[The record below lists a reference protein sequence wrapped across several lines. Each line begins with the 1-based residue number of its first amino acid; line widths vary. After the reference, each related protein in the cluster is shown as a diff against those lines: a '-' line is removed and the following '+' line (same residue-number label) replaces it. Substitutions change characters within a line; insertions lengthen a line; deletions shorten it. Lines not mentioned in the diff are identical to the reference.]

1 MSVVKKTYFK
11 ALRQHTNLTG
21 KVAATSYHVLLPSA
35 FFIGDSIVRASS
47 ELASRYKAVSP
58 SSRVLN
64 LNNACP
70 TNLTVSLF
78 DRRVRAIFASQPK
91 ERGPPGV
98 TCVGGPGSA
107 LHALRRDYVPDP
119 ENGIKADHLRRIW
132 PILYELSKLASHQR
146 VAYVGSMPVDAAF
159 TLMSRTPH
167 PPHMQE
173 LFDFSFKLLGMWADM
188 DEEMARNLSVPI
200 FDTRVLAHEC
210 PRVRCDGMHFASHFP
225 DNACCASG
233 HLWDRLLL
241 DFKFACK
248 HLR

>member
-1 MSVVKKTYFK
+1 MSVDKKTYFK
-11 ALRQHTNLTG
+11 ALRLHTNLTG

-35 FFIGDSIVRASS
+35 FFIGDSIVR

-58 SSRVLN
+58 SSRVLY

-70 TNLTVSLF
+70 TNLTVGLF
-78 DRRVRAIFASQPK
+78 DKRVQAFFASQPK

-98 TCVGGPGSA
+98 TFVGGNA

-146 VAYVGSMPVDAAF
+146 VAYVGSMPVDAAIM
-159 TLMSRTPH
+159 LMTPH
-167 PPHMQE
+167 PPHMQKF
-173 LFDFSFKLLGMWADM
+173 FDFSLLDMWAVM

-210 PRVRCDGMHFASHFP
+210 PGVRCDGMHFASHFP
-225 DNACCASG
+225 DNDCCASG

-241 DFKFACK
+241 DFACK